1 AEVVAA
7 ARRIAAQQPAEHP
20 VPPRT
25 VDVLHYVVRL
35 AVDLRAHKIE
45 GSDELTLHVFGAARR
60 TIELDADELSIKDV
74 VDAGQQP
81 LAHALKGTTLSID
94 LGRDVA
100 PTEEL
105 RLKIDYSATPRRGL
119 VFVDG
124 PPASC
129 WSQGECQMNSAWFPC
144 RDFPDDRA
152 SSELYVTV
160 AGGLKT
166 ISNGVLIESLPAE
179 GGRHTDHWR
188 MDFPHPAYL

>member
-1 AEVVAA
+1 MQFLPLPFIAALALLQAGAKKEAPAPAEVIAA
-7 ARRIAAQQPAEHP
+7 ARRFVAQQPSEHP

-25 VDVLHYVVRL
+25 VDVLHYVMRL
-35 AVDLRAHKIE
+35 SVDLAKHKVE
-45 GSDELTLHVFGAARR
+45 GSGELTLHVFGNARR
-60 TIELDADELSIKDV
+60 TIELDADELAIKDV
-74 VDAGQQP
+74 GDANQQP
-81 LAHALKGTTLSID
+81 LAHSQKGTTLSID

-105 RLKIDYSATPRRGL
+105 RLRIDYSATPRRGL

-152 SSELYVTV
+152 S
-160 AGGLKT
+160 
-166 ISNGVLIESLPAE
+166 
-179 GGRHTDHWR
+179 
-188 MDFPHPAYL
+188 